1 MATLALQVSI
11 QNINNLKKQEQS
23 KINKVNNQFQNTQP
37 A

>member
-23 KINKVNNQFQNTQP
+23 KINKVNNQF
-37 A
+37 